1 MPTTKPRI
9 TVTATGEL
17 ERILLVESRLHPELS
32 PSELVT
38 MLVARGH
45 AAGLLASSRD
55 ELVRQLAGGVV
66 YPEHALR
73 DLRDEWP
80 E

>member
-1 MPTTKPRI
+1 
-9 TVTATGEL
+9 
-17 ERILLVESRLHPELS
+17 
-32 PSELVT
+32 